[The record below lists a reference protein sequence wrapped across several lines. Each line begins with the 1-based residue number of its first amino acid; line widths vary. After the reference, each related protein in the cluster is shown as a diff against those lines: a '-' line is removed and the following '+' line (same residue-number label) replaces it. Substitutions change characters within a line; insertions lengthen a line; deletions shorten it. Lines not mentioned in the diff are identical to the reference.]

1 MTLTGIGRVVRLQIQ
16 RESLKQGSARARYY
30 DPAPIAAVE
39 RLMLTNEGVAAC
51 GPDGAEQIDVHNAR
65 HPASKNREINPVSVG
80 FTAHYAAMR
89 RRFGEHVTDGI
100 AGENILV
107 ESERLFALEDLEGG
121 VVILGDDGR
130 RVELSSASVA
140 HPCVEFSRHA
150 LGNPDATPLVVSQAL
165 RFLDNGVRGFY
176 CCLESPRGTEVRL
189 GDRVFVA
196 DRSRPPGGGL
206 GT

>member
-1 MTLTGIGRVVRLQIQ
+1 MTLIEIGRIVRLQIQ
-16 RESLKQGSARARYY
+16 RESLKRGPVGARYY
-30 DPAPIAAVE
+30 DPAPVAVVE
-39 RLMLTNEGVAAC
+39 QLMLTRDGAVAP
-51 GPDGAEQIDVHNAR
+51 GPDGTEQIDVHNAR

-89 RRFGEHVTDGI
+89 RRFGEHLVDGI

-107 ESERLFALEDLEGG
+107 ESDRILALADIERG

-130 RVELSSASVA
+130 RVELTGASVA

-150 LGNPDATPLVVSQAL
+150 LGRLDATPLVVSQAL

-176 CCLESPRGTEVRL
+176 CCVESPKTFAVRL
-189 GDRVFVA
+189 GDRVFQSAAAGVPA
-196 DRSRPPGGGL
+196 S
-206 GT
+206 